1 MDKAHAWTD
10 RQIAR
15 IQKRIDRIYN
25 KAEADLSKAARDF
38 VKAMRPKADKL
49 LQDVDQAENADD
61 KRKAVNKYT
70 VFWAV
75 EARKNKA
82 YDAFREAIAERMYE
96 ANQEAAVYINTQTP
110 AIYQENYNKLGEGL
124 QQQLNGYEL
133 KPASLDDVEQFAEI
147 EKQTINKATDEKWNR
162 GNVVTSVLAGAVTL
176 LAVDKIASHVVRQ
189 VTSRNKGSAYRQASD
204 MCTGAENQ
212 GRMDGMW
219 RAYDEGFEVKK
230 EWVAILDNRTR
241 DTHRI
246 YDGIGPVDLDYEYND
261 GLKEPR
267 DPHCSIPEEVCNCR
281 CMLAPDTGNQQSR
294 TRAAREGTVTGRV
307 TERESFYGTRTVS
320 VPDMTYAEWM
330 AWRSR

>member
-25 KAEADLSKAARDF
+25 KAENDLAKAARDF
-38 VKAMRPKADKL
+38 IKAMRPKADKL
-49 LQDVDQAENADD
+49 LQAVDQAED
-61 KRKAVNKYT
+61 KRKAANKYT
-70 VFWAV
+70 IFWAV
-75 EARKNKA
+75 EARKSKA
-82 YDAFREAIAERMYE
+82 YDVFRETIAERMYD
-96 ANQEAAVYINTQTP
+96 ANQEAAAYINTQTP
-110 AIYQENYNKLGEGL
+110 AVYQENYNRLGEGL
-124 QQQLNGYEL
+124 QRQLNGYEL
-133 KPASLDDVEQFAEI
+133 QPASLDDVAQFAEI
-147 EKQTINKATDEKWNR
+147 EKQTINKTTDEKWNR
-162 GNVVTSVLAGAVTL
+162 SNVVTSVLAGAVTL
-176 LAVDKIASHVVRQ
+176 LAVDKIASHVVQQ

-204 MCTGAENQ
+204 MCTGAENR

-246 YDGIGPVDLDYEYND
+246 YDGIGPVDLDYEYNE
-261 GLKEPR
+261 GLKEPK
-267 DPHCSIPEEVCNCR
+267 DPHCSIAEEVCNCR
-281 CMLAPDTGNQQSR
+281 CAITFDTGNQQSR

-307 TERESFYGTRTVS
+307 TERESFYGTRTIS

-330 AWRSR
+330 VWRSR